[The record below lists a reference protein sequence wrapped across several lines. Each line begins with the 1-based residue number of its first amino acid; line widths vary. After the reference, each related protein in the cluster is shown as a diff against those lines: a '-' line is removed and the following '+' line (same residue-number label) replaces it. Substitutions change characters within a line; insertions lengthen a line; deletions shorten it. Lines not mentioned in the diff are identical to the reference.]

1 MTLAMDPRLIAALL
15 DWQAELGADEFIGDE
30 PLDRFALHEAE
41 MAARATRAPAPS
53 GRQIAEPPAPPPKID
68 PVIEAQKLVNAAT
81 SLAHLSELQSDFP
94 HCDLR
99 KGARH
104 FLFAQGQAGA
114 RVMILT
120 DAPDPDE
127 DRAGKLFVG
136 RNGHLL
142 DQMLAAIG
150 LSRQAEDPAQGVY
163 VLPTLPWRT
172 PAGRAPEVDELAM
185 MLPFLRRHI
194 DLAAPEVILLM
205 GTQAPAALLGE
216 RPRRGQWLEIAGRPA
231 LAMTHPRMLL
241 RAPEAKREAW
251 ADLLSL
257 KAKLNS

>member
-15 DWQAELGADEFIGDE
+15 EWQAELGADEFIGDE

-41 MAARATRAPAPS
+41 MAARATRAPAPT
-53 GRQIAEPPAPPPKID
+53 GRQVAEPPPPPPKVD
-68 PVIEAQKLVNAAT
+68 PVIEAQNLVNSAT
-81 SLAHLSELQSDFP
+81 SLEHLSELQSTFT

-99 KGARH
+99 KGAGH
-104 FLFAQGQAGA
+104 FIFAQGQAGA

-120 DAPDPDE
+120 DAPNPDE

-136 RNGHLL
+136 RQGHLL

-150 LSRQAEDPAQGVY
+150 LGRQSPDLTQSVY
-163 VLPTLPWRT
+163 ILPTLPWRT
-172 PAGRAPEVDELAM
+172 PANREPEAEELAM

-194 DLAAPEVILLM
+194 QMAAPDVIVLM
-205 GTQAPAALLGE
+205 GNQAPRALLGE
-216 RPRRGQWLEIAGRPA
+216 RPRRGHWLEIMGIPA

-241 RAPEAKREAW
+241 LAPEAKREAW

-257 KAKLNS
+257 KAKLSS